1 MGGTTER
8 EATIAYVLIKA
19 ELGAA
24 KQVAEGVSGIGE
36 VLYADIVTGPYDVIA
51 AVYVPS
57 NRELGDAMIEK
68 IQTVEGVKNPLT
80 AVVSSNWK
88 DGEAVPMGHSYF
100 P

>member
-24 KQVAEGVSGIGE
+24 KQVAKEVSGIGE

-51 AVYVPS
+51 VVYVPS
-57 NRELGDAMIEK
+57 NRELGDVVIER
-68 IQTVEGVKNPLT
+68 IQAVEGVRNPLT

-88 DGEAVPMGHSYF
+88 DGGVVPLGHSSF